1 MQASLK
7 VQKVAWP
14 QVTMPVDASKRILM
28 LHYIVFRCIPVA
40 LRKVLV
46 CKTQEKFGIMVS
58 GSWLLKN
65 VSGLPRFQRKII
77 NHQDVSK
84 WDASLLCKVLLY
96 SNLHLLTE
104 QIPSSDYIILSPSV
118 LKIMNEITAWKV
130 CVIDRDIQM
139 IIIVQE
145 KFGSTKFVPVK
156 YAIEFTNMGVLHL
169 KLPDGLSA
177 PAFQDVRQLHLCTKQ
192 WSAVREMR
200 NIRNQHAHRSNE
212 NVSTDEL
219 ATVTTKMNNAL
230 KWLNVTPCQGI
241 AECICFRTMF

>member
-1 MQASLK
+1 MR
-7 VQKVAWP
+7 
-14 QVTMPVDASKRILM
+14 VDVSKRILM

-40 LRKVLV
+40 LRSVLV

-65 VSGLPRFQRKII
+65 VSGLPKFRRKI
-77 NHQDVSK
+77 NHQDISK

-104 QIPSSDYIILSPSV
+104 QIPSSDYVILSPRV
-118 LKIMNEITAWKV
+118 LKITNEITAWKV

-139 IIIVQE
+139 IIIVRE
-145 KFGSTKFVPVK
+145 RFGSTKVVPVK
-156 YAIEFTNMGVLHL
+156 YTIEFTNMGVLHL
-169 KLPDGLSA
+169 RLPDGLLV
-177 PAFQDVRQLHLCTKQ
+177 PAFQQLHLCTKQ

-200 NIRNQHAHRSNE
+200 DIRNQHAHRSNE
-212 NVSTDEL
+212 NVSIDEL

-230 KWLNVTPCQGI
+230 KWLNVTPCHSI
-241 AECICFRTMF
+241 AECICFRTTF